1 MIETAFRLRTIP
13 AHFLDWVGCVSVV
26 RPSSPEESGECG
38 PRFAAFAFKNGRRA
52 PKKGRTAVPTPFMP
66 ISPESFKSLDDAA
79 NRLAAESI
87 LAQTGRDDGLVPAYS
102 LLSDLRDLAVDE
114 PALHAPIVATHAVL
128 EQLLDSAKPF
138 DGATLGKLRAFVE
151 WLPGALEAIK
161 SGAAPVS
168 LGETVASAPAASA
181 PAPVAPAIAD
191 EEGDS
196 QDVMMTLH
204 LDENRELL
212 GEFYNEAVDHLQQ
225 IEAALLALDQEPD
238 NPEAL
243 NSIFR
248 SFHTI
253 KGNAG
258 FLGLMPMHTLAH
270 EVESLLD
277 LARNRQLRLNAAII
291 TEILRSRDALVAL
304 TNQVSLALE
313 KGQLPDQIIPVGRLV
328 RAVKRL
334 AADPTAVIEAPS
346 AKASVSIPTANAAVP
361 AGPAAETVSS
371 PAAPATPA
379 AAAPVAKA
387 AATVAAPKAS
397 GGATVRVNTEKLD
410 SLMDV
415 VGELVIVQSQLLET
429 ARQHGENTGSP
440 LQRNVAQLSRITKE
454 LQHTAMSLR
463 MIPIKQSFQKMER
476 LARDL
481 ARDFDKKV
489 HFVTSGEDT
498 ELDRTVV
505 EEIGDPLVHMV
516 RNALDHGLETT
527 AARIAAGKPEAGTL
541 HLKAYHQGSNIVIEL
556 QDDGRGIDPAKIF
569 QKALEK
575 GIVAADEE
583 LSREETLALIF
594 APGFS
599 TAEKVTA
606 VSGRGVGMDVV
617 KRNIEKLRGKIEI
630 TSEVGKG
637 STFKIKLPLTMAI
650 IDGLVV
656 RVGEDRFILPS
667 TSVQRALRPSRESIS
682 TVHGQ
687 GEVLDLRGR
696 LVPIHRLHRRFGIPH
711 SAENPWDGIVVI
723 VEHSGKV
730 SALLVDEMVSKQEV
744 VIKNLG
750 AFMQSLPGVAGGA
763 ILGDGNIAL
772 ILDPATLL
780 QAA

>member
-1 MIETAFRLRTIP
+1 
-13 AHFLDWVGCVSVV
+13 
-26 RPSSPEESGECG
+26 
-38 PRFAAFAFKNGRRA
+38 
-52 PKKGRTAVPTPFMP
+52 MP
-66 ISPESFKSLDDAA
+66 ISPESFKALDDAA

-102 LLSDLRDLAVDE
+102 LLSDLRDLAASE
-114 PALHAPIVATHAVL
+114 PALHGPIVATHAIL
-128 EQLLDSAKPF
+128 EQLLDNAKPF
-138 DGATLGKLRAFVE
+138 DDATLGKLRQLVE
-151 WLPGALEAIK
+151 WLPGAIDALE
-161 SGAAPVS
+161 SGAIPS
-168 LGETVASAPAASA
+168 KLGETDSAASTAPVAASA
-181 PAPVAPAIAD
+181 AG
-191 EEGDS
+191 EESES

-204 LDENRELL
+204 LEENHELL

-304 TNQVSLALE
+304 TQQVALALE
-313 KGQLPDQIIPVGRLV
+313 KGQLPDQIIPVGHLI

-334 AADPTAVIEAPS
+334 AAE
-346 AKASVSIPTANAAVP
+346 
-361 AGPAAETVSS
+361 
-371 PAAPATPA
+371 PA
-379 AAAPVAKA
+379 AAFEPVAKTA
-387 AATVAAPKAS
+387 ASNPRAEQTPVDIPLPTSELPVETQAPVVSAAQTHTPVPPAGSGKSSAAPVKVSS
-397 GGATVRVNTEKLD
+397 GGTVRVNTEKLD

-429 ARQHGENTGSP
+429 ARQHGENNGSP

-481 ARDFDKKV
+481 ARDFGKKV

-516 RNALDHGLETT
+516 RNALDHGLEPT
-527 AARIAAGKPEAGTL
+527 AARIAAGKPESGTL

-569 QKALEK
+569 KKALEK
-575 GIVAADEE
+575 GIVSPGEE

-656 RVGEDRFILPS
+656 RVGDDRFILPS
-667 TSVQRALRPSRESIS
+667 TSVQRALRPSREHIS

-711 SAENPWDGIVVI
+711 NAENPWDGIVVI
-723 VEHSGKV
+723 VEHSGKI

>member
-1 MIETAFRLRTIP
+1 
-13 AHFLDWVGCVSVV
+13 
-26 RPSSPEESGECG
+26 
-38 PRFAAFAFKNGRRA
+38 
-52 PKKGRTAVPTPFMP
+52 MP
-66 ISPESFKSLDDAA
+66 ISPESFKALDDVI

-87 LAQTGRDDGLVPAYS
+87 LAQTGRDDGLVPSYS
-102 LLSDLRDLAVDE
+102 LLGDLRGLCEGE
-114 PALHAPIVATHAVL
+114 PALLEPVAAMHATL
-128 EQLLDSAKPF
+128 EGLLDTAHPF
-138 DGATLGKLRAFVE
+138 DDRTLGLLRKLVE
-151 WLPGALEAIK
+151 WLPDAIEALKAGKPVAAI
-161 SGAAPVS
+161 GRGPAGPA
-168 LGETVASAPAASA
+168 GASAAAAHASEA
-181 PAPVAPAIAD
+181 AAKD
-191 EEGDS
+191 ELL
-196 QDVMMTLH
+196 VLH
-204 LDENRELL
+204 LEDNQELL
-212 GEFYNEAVDHLQQ
+212 GEFYGEAVDHLQQ
-225 IEAALLALDQEPD
+225 IEAALLVLDQQPD
-238 NPEAL
+238 NQEAL

-258 FLGLMPMHTLAH
+258 FLGLVPMHTLAH

-277 LARNRQLRLNAAII
+277 LARNHKLKLNAAII
-291 TEILRSRDALVAL
+291 TEILRSRDALQAL
-304 TNQVSLALE
+304 TQQVGRALE
-313 KGQLPDQIIPVGRLV
+313 KGQLPSQVVPVGHLIAAV
-328 RAVKRL
+328 RQLAEMAGATPAVPAPAPAVAL
-334 AADPTAVIEAPS
+334 APAPQPAPEPPPAVVAPAPAAVTPMFVEVPLPVEATAPVAPPPPPLRTPAPAPS
-346 AKASVSIPTANAAVP
+346 A
-361 AGPAAETVSS
+361 
-371 PAAPATPA
+371 PA
-379 AAAPVAKA
+379 AAGNGNKGS
-387 AATVAAPKAS
+387 TS
-397 GGATVRVNTEKLD
+397 GGTVRVNTEKLD

-429 ARQHGENTGSP
+429 ARTHNDADGSL

-481 ARDFDKKV
+481 ARDFGKKV
-489 HFVTSGEDT
+489 SFVTSGEDT

-516 RNALDHGLETT
+516 RNALDHGLEPP
-527 AARIAAGKPEAGTL
+527 AARAAAGKPETGLL

-556 QDDGRGIDPAKIF
+556 QDDGRGMDPDRIYRKGV
-569 QKALEK
+569 EK
-575 GIVAADEE
+575 GIVPAGATMSKDEI
-583 LSREETLALIF
+583 LALVF

-630 TSEVGKG
+630 NSEVGRG
-637 STFKIKLPLTMAI
+637 STFKVKLPLTMAI

-667 TSVQRALRPSRESIS
+667 TSVQRALRPTRESIS

-696 LVPIHRLHRRFGIPH
+696 MVPIHRLHRRFGIPH
-711 SAENPWDGIVVI
+711 QAENPWDGIVVI
-723 VEHSGKV
+723 VEHSGKI

-750 AFMQSLPGVAGGA
+750 AFMQGLPGVAGGA